1 MQLNSISTS
10 SSVKLPELKNRQKVL
25 ITEPDDM
32 GFAKEQAN
40 KITRGI
46 YLRRQLNLKP
56 WEKDSFNNIYKS
68 SGKSNHQI
76 LKYLKLRINSGKT
89 LNINDLSNSNYYKD
103 YEIKTINDS
112 REISKEI
119 KLNSEIRRKFRQPSA
134 NIKAYTI
141 ETKEQCKINMLAD
154 VIKLEKEKMKQK
166 LLEYEKALQNE
177 NNILDKDIS
186 NFEKFTTNEALKRQ
200 QNNQYINYIELNRK
214 KLMLK
219 IKQLAQETSTLKIEI
234 IKVLRRINDTKIY
247 VNFIHKLFGG
257 EPELAKIDL
266 DNYNFSNLKENEIN
280 SLTQMIENEMN
291 KNDKQENILVNSA
304 EEDLIKNMD
313 KLDIVF
319 KVMEENIMKTLAQK
333 EKIRN
338 EIISIKEN
346 GENEIEYLKQLI
358 EKREKEYEEFLK
370 EYKVEK
376 NTIDSISFSSEKY
389 NNFVRQLH
397 MELFESSKNTII
409 KNKNDID
416 EYNVI
421 DKIIKPTLKLITNK
435 ERKID
440 SLIIE
445 MEKLS
450 NEDKDLFN
458 KSVIK
463 IKNENKIVKYYEE
476 KNNRDIANS
485 IKNTKILDKI
495 NKVIITGKHKY
506 KMPVPLSIIKKRR
519 NEKKELETEPI
530 EYKMLHY

>member
-257 EPELAKIDL
+257 EPELSKIDL

-304 EEDLIKNMD
+304 E
-313 KLDIVF
+313 
-319 KVMEENIMKTLAQK
+319 
-333 EKIRN
+333 
-338 EIISIKEN
+338 
-346 GENEIEYLKQLI
+346 
-358 EKREKEYEEFLK
+358 
-370 EYKVEK
+370 
-376 NTIDSISFSSEKY
+376 
-389 NNFVRQLH
+389 
-397 MELFESSKNTII
+397 
-409 KNKNDID
+409 
-416 EYNVI
+416 
-421 DKIIKPTLKLITNK
+421 
-435 ERKID
+435 
-440 SLIIE
+440 
-445 MEKLS
+445 
-450 NEDKDLFN
+450 
-458 KSVIK
+458 
-463 IKNENKIVKYYEE
+463 
-476 KNNRDIANS
+476 
-485 IKNTKILDKI
+485 
-495 NKVIITGKHKY
+495 
-506 KMPVPLSIIKKRR
+506 
-519 NEKKELETEPI
+519 
-530 EYKMLHY
+530 